1 MAGQT
6 AAMLLAKDGH
16 SVTVLERDPEA
27 PPATVDEAW
36 ARWERRGVNQFRM
49 LHYFLPRFRDVLQRE
64 LPDVIDA
71 IDANGALRYNPVF
84 EMPAEFS
91 GGVRD
96 GDERFESITGRRPV
110 IEAAVARVAAAA
122 PGVDVRRG
130 VAIRGLL
137 ADRDTNGAAPHV
149 CGVITEAGDELRAD
163 IVVEAGGRRSALPRW
178 LADIGARPPA
188 EELEDCGFVYY
199 GRHFR
204 SGDGSV
210 PPAFGGLLQ
219 PYDSISILTL
229 PADNGTWGVGLIASA
244 HDEAMR
250 ATRHVDAWERVVASY
265 PLVAHWMDG
274 EPLGDGVD
282 IMAKIEDRHRTFLVD
297 DEPVATG
304 VVALGD
310 AWACTNP
317 SLGRGATIG
326 LLHACALRDLLA
338 TAALD
343 DRAGFARAWHDT
355 IQETVEPLYR
365 DTLAFD
371 RHRLA
376 EIDAQIAGVP
386 YETDDPGWLL
396 GEALGAAAS
405 KSPDLLRA
413 FLDIVGLNERGVDV
427 LARPGIA
434 EQAIE
439 LGADTDPA
447 PGPSRTELLAIISS

>member
-1 MAGQT
+1 
-6 AAMLLAKDGH
+6 
-16 SVTVLERDPEA
+16 
-27 PPATVDEAW
+27 
-36 ARWERRGVNQFRM
+36 
-49 LHYFLPRFRDVLQRE
+49 
-64 LPDVIDA
+64 
-71 IDANGALRYNPVF
+71 
-84 EMPAEFS
+84 
-91 GGVRD
+91 
-96 GDERFESITGRRPV
+96 
-110 IEAAVARVAAAA
+110 
-122 PGVDVRRG
+122 
-130 VAIRGLL
+130 
-137 ADRDTNGAAPHV
+137 V
-149 CGVITEAGDELRAD
+149 CGVVTEGGDELRAD
-163 IVVEAGGRRSALPRW
+163 LVVDAGGRRSALPRW
-178 LADIGARPPA
+178 LADIGARAPA

-204 SGDGSV
+204 SDDGSV

-244 HDEAMR
+244 HDEVMR
-250 ATRHVDAWERVVASY
+250 NSRHVDVWERVVANY
-265 PLVAHWMDG
+265 PLVAHWANG

-282 IMAKIEDRHRTFLVD
+282 VMAKIEDRHRAFVVD

-326 LLHACALRDLLA
+326 LLHACALRDLLGS
-338 TAALD
+338 AALD
-343 DRAGFARAWHDT
+343 DRVGFARAWHDT

-396 GEALGAAAS
+396 GQALGAAAI

-413 FLDIVGLNERGVDV
+413 FLDIVGLNERGIDV
-427 LARPGIA
+427 LAKPEIA
-434 EQAIE
+434 KQAIR
-439 LGADTDPA
+439 LSADAEPA
-447 PGPSRTELLAIISS
+447 PGPSRTELLAIIGA